1 MARKL
6 TLRNAAVEDADRV
19 ASVLDA
25 RADQTIAGFSICRHQ
40 GADGETL
47 GWVSLVGV
55 RPRLARTRTR
65 TR

>member
-6 TLRNAAVEDADRV
+6 TLRNAAVEDADGV

-40 GADGETL
+40 GVDGA
-47 GWVSLVGV
+47 VMV
-55 RPRLARTRTR
+55 RRKRL
-65 TR
+65 